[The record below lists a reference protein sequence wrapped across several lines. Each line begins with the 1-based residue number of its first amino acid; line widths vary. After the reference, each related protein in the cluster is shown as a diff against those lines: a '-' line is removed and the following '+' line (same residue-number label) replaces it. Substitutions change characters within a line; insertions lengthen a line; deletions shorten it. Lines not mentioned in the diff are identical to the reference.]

1 MAPETI
7 LILGGGLAGLSS
19 AVALSDAGFRV
30 CLLERRP
37 HLGGRAASYI
47 LPDGA
52 NIDNCQHVTLGC
64 CTNLA
69 DFYQR
74 VGADD
79 KVRYY
84 DRLTFATP
92 DGRRAS
98 LRSSF
103 LPEPFHLTA
112 SFLRFGLLGLADK
125 VAIGRA
131 LLNIV
136 RHAGCPPD
144 AEGRSM
150 LEWLHQQKQTPR
162 SLDRFWSTV
171 LVSAL
176 NEELSRTSALYGI
189 DVFWRAFLKNRKGY
203 LLGIPTVPLGDI
215 YSGCRA
221 AVENRGGEV
230 RTRAGIR
237 EMRVENGRIS
247 SLLLDDGSQ
256 LRPSACIS
264 ALPHDALL
272 QILPPAFIAAS
283 PELTGLRNLE
293 YSPITGI
300 HLWFDRPVMDEPFLA
315 VLERTVQWIF
325 NKSFVR
331 PQATSQ
337 NSLLAESPAMEHYL
351 QLVVSASR
359 GLISLSRQEIL
370 DLCRGELADIL
381 PVTRSAVLLKG
392 TVVKEV
398 SATFSPAPGAD
409 RWRIG
414 PESPLGNLW
423 LAGDWTPTGWP
434 ATMEGA
440 VRSGYRAA
448 EAVLAAVGSPRCFL
462 KDDLPPQGFTGWWAS
477 RLAT

>member
-1 MAPETI
+1 MAYETI

-19 AVALSDAGFRV
+19 AVALSDAGYRV

-47 LPDGA
+47 LPDGSH
-52 NIDNCQHVTLGC
+52 IDNCQHVTLGC

-69 DFYQR
+69 DFYRR
-74 VGADD
+74 VGAGDQ
-79 KVRYY
+79 VRFY
-84 DRLTFATP
+84 DQITFAAP
-92 DGRRAS
+92 AGRRA
-98 LRSSF
+98 RMCSSF
-103 LPEPFHLTA
+103 LPAPFHLTA
-112 SFLRFGLLGLADK
+112 SFMRFGLLGLADK

-131 LLNIV
+131 LLHIA
-136 RHAGCPPD
+136 RHAGHPPD
-144 AEGRSM
+144 AKGRSM
-150 LEWLHQQKQTPR
+150 LEWLRLLGQTPR
-162 SLDRFWSTV
+162 AMDRFWSTV

-176 NEELSRTSALYGI
+176 DEELARTSAQYGI
-189 DVFWRAFLKNRKGY
+189 DVFWKAFLKNRKGY
-203 LLGIPTVPLGDI
+203 LFGIPKIPLGDL

-221 AVENRGGEV
+221 AVEIRGGEV

-237 EMRVENGRIS
+237 EMRVEDGRVS
-247 SLLLDDGSQ
+247 SLLLDDGSE

-272 QILPPAFIAAS
+272 QILPPAFVTSS
-283 PELTGLRNLE
+283 PNLIGLRNLE
-293 YSPITGI
+293 YSPITGV

-315 VLERTVQWIF
+315 LLDRTVQWVF
-325 NKSFVR
+325 NKTLLRS
-331 PQATSQ
+331 QATSQ
-337 NSLLAESPAMEHYL
+337 NSLLAESPAKEHYL
-351 QLVVSASR
+351 QLVISASR

-381 PVTRSAVLLKG
+381 PVTRTATLLKG

-398 SATFSPAPGAD
+398 SAAFSPAPGAD

-448 EAVLAAVGSPRCFL
+448 EVVLAAAGSPRRFL
-462 KDDLPPQGFTGWWAS
+462 KDDLPAQGFARWWAS
-477 RLAT
+477 GVAT